1 MENNG
6 YNNEEKIKKK
16 RGRKPNPNKQN
27 KYYFSKTEEEA
38 VLKYISTDNALEK
51 NKIYNETLCPVFTT
65 MIESIMRRYS
75 KYVPC
80 EDSGDT
86 FNDTMSFLLTKL
98 DKFDITRNK
107 KAYSFYGNVC
117 KNYITGKIQSY
128 NKSIIRNPSY
138 DDENSEVDLFNN
150 IKYANSVDR
159 SAKIA
164 MEVVEELT
172 HYISI
177 MVNSPQKYDLKNS
190 EVKLGEALVN
200 LLQNWDYVIS
210 TDGSNKLNKQAIL
223 FFLRE
228 QTGFD
233 TKGVRDNLK
242 KYKKAFL
249 IVKDKI
255 IKGLR

>member
-1 MENNG
+1 MDIYEENELNV
-6 YNNEEKIKKK
+6 KKK
-16 RGRKPNPNKQN
+16 RGRKPNPDKKN
-27 KYYFSKTEEEA
+27 KYYFSKAEEDA
-38 VLKYISTDNALEK
+38 VLKYIQSDSAIEK
-51 NKIYNETLCPVFTT
+51 NKIYNEILCPVFTT
-65 MIESIMRRYS
+65 MIESIMRRYD

-117 KNYITGKIQSY
+117 KNYITGKIQTY
-128 NKSIIRNPSY
+128 NKSIVRNPSY
-138 DDENSEVDLFNN
+138 DDQNTDVDLFNN
-150 IKYANSVDR
+150 IKYTNSLD
-159 SAKIA
+159 SGSKIA
-164 MEVVEELT
+164 IEIVEELT
-172 HYISI
+172 KYITI
-177 MVNSPQKYDLKNS
+177 MIKDPKKYDLKAS

-200 LLQNWDYVIS
+200 LLKNWDFVIS

-223 FFLRE
+223 FFIRE

-242 KYKKAFL
+242 KFKKAFL
-249 IVKDKI
+249 IIKDKI
-255 IKGLR
+255 INGIR